1 MKKVEYMNDKVTQ
14 LKPKKRETLY
24 HIVSEGNAN
33 PLLSTYNVES
43 AKLLRDQLED
53 THREYLT
60 ANGYAEPL
68 ANRYTVIL
76 L

>member
-1 MKKVEYMNDKVTQ
+1 MSDKVTQ
-14 LKPKKRETLY
+14 LKPKKIEQRY

-33 PLLSTYNVES
+33 PLLTTYDMES
-43 AKLLRDQLED
+43 AKQLRDQLED
-53 THREYLT
+53 VHRQYL
-60 ANGYAEPL
+60 NSMGHGQPL

>member
-1 MKKVEYMNDKVTQ
+1 MTEKITQ
-14 LKPKKRETLY
+14 LKPKKKEQRY

-33 PLLSTYNVES
+33 PLLTTYDVDS
-43 AKLLRDQLED
+43 AKQLRDQLED
-53 THREYLT
+53 THRQYLT
-60 ANGYAEPL
+60 SMGHGQPL

>member
-1 MKKVEYMNDKVTQ
+1 MTEKITQ
-14 LKPKKRETLY
+14 LKPKNKEQRY

-33 PLLSTYNVES
+33 PLLTTYDVDS
-43 AKLLRDQLED
+43 AKQLRDQLED
-53 THREYLT
+53 THRQYLT
-60 ANGYAEPL
+60 SIGHGQPL

>member
-1 MKKVEYMNDKVTQ
+1 MTEKITQ
-14 LKPKKRETLY
+14 LKLKKKERVY

-33 PLLSTYNVES
+33 PLLSTFSVDS
-43 AKLLRDQLED
+43 ATLLRDQLED

-60 ANGYAEPL
+60 ANGYGEPL
-68 ANRYTVIL
+68 ANRYQVIL

>member
-1 MKKVEYMNDKVTQ
+1 MNEKITQ
-14 LKPKKRETLY
+14 LKPKKIEQRY

-33 PLLSTYNVES
+33 PLLTTFDMES
-43 AKLLRDQLED
+43 ARQIRDQLED
-53 THREYLT
+53 IHREYLSSI
-60 ANGYAEPL
+60 GQGQPL

>member
-1 MKKVEYMNDKVTQ
+1 MNEKITQ
-14 LKPKKRETLY
+14 LKPKKIEIRY

-33 PLLSTYNVES
+33 PLLTTYDVDS
-43 AKLLRDQLED
+43 AKQLRDQLED
-53 THREYLT
+53 THRQYLT
-60 ANGYAEPL
+60 SMGHGQPL